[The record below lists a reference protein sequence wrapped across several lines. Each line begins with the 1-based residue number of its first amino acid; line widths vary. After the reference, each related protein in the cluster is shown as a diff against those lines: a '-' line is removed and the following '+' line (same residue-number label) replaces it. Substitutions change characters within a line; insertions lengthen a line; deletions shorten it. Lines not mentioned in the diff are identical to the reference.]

1 LTVLTVTGTTLTG
14 AVDREYSGVSV
25 LRMSD
30 LERLIE
36 IVRGLPPKEIQ
47 ESINFLE
54 DRRNPGKPVSAEDF
68 QRILDCAPEEDADE
82 QTAVELREA
91 LREGGPSL
99 TLDEMKREIGI
110 A

>member
-1 LTVLTVTGTTLTG
+1 
-14 AVDREYSGVSV
+14 
-25 LRMSD
+25 MSD

-36 IVRGLPPKEIQ
+36 IVRELPPNEIQ
-47 ESINFLE
+47 ELIDFLE
-54 DRRNPGKPVSAEDF
+54 DRRNPGKRISAEDF
-68 QRILDCAPEEDADE
+68 QRILDCAPEEDVDE
-82 QTAVELREA
+82 QTAAELREA